1 MITRSRIRQI
11 ISEAVGVPADM
22 DMMTDIL
29 TNMVKVSIQH
39 FKDTGEELETGEAS
53 VKNYGDVEYQQGEI
67 NISGEK
73 SWSYVK
79 KSPLFDEEKWMKFPM
94 YKNKVSI
101 NFSIYPDEALD
112 INNMNR
118 PNINAAHEF
127 DPTNFGPKQT
137 KGVGMTY
144 NSGGFEFNIIMG
156 ESNWDDLETLSPNLD
171 ATIAHEVFHSYQ
183 LYVKY
188 NKTGKV
194 GFGKEHNYNTMAGA
208 LKKDFSKELNYFLH
222 VLYLSLRFE
231 QQARIPQT
239 LRVLKS
245 KNIENYDDF
254 MDELKKTDAYRD
266 AEMLKTFSADKLIN
280 DLNQIQSFEDI
291 FRKGIAKQH
300 MEFAVG
306 AWNDIIDKIVDHAK
320 SSGISAE
327 PFRGMSQKLLDNP
340 RLFFKHWEKV
350 FHKRGEELFRKLTRL
365 HSAL

>member
-29 TNMVKVSIQH
+29 TNMVKESIQR
-39 FKDTGEELETGEAS
+39 FKDSGEELDNGEAS
-53 VKNYGDVEYQQGEI
+53 VKNYGDVEFQQGEI

-73 SWSYVK
+73 SWQYVK
-79 KSPLFDEEKWMKFPM
+79 RSPLFDEEKWNKFPM
-94 YKNKVSI
+94 YKNRVTI

-137 KGVGMTY
+137 KGIGTTY
-144 NSGGFEFNIIMG
+144 NSGGFEFSIIMG

-208 LKKDFSKELNYFLH
+208 LKKDFSTELNYFLH

-239 LRVLKS
+239 LKVLKS

-280 DLNQIQSFEDI
+280 DLNQIQSFEDL

-306 AWNDIIDKIVDHAK
+306 GWNDIIGKIVDHAK

-350 FHKRGEELFRKLTRL
+350 FHRRGEELFRKLTRL

>member
-1 MITRSRIRQI
+1 MISRNRIRQI

-29 TNMVKVSIQH
+29 TNMVKESMQK
-39 FKDTGEELETGEAS
+39 FKDSGEELDIGEAE
-53 VKNYGDVEYQQGEI
+53 VKNYGDTDFQEGKI

-73 SWSYVK
+73 SWAYVK
-79 KSPLFDEEKWMKFPM
+79 KSPLFNKETWDKFPM
-94 YKNKVSI
+94 YKNKVTI
-101 NFSIYPDEALD
+101 NFTIYPDKALD
-112 INNMNR
+112 INNINR
-118 PNINAAHEF
+118 PSVTAAHDF
-127 DPTNFGPKQT
+127 NPTNFGPKQT
-137 KGVGMTY
+137 KGVGTTY
-144 NSGGFEFNIIMG
+144 NSGNFEFNITMG

-188 NKTGKV
+188 NKTGKI

-208 LKKDFSKELNYFLH
+208 LKKDFSTELNYFLH

-239 LRVLKS
+239 LKVLKS

-280 DLNQIQSFEDI
+280 DLNQIQSFEDL

-306 AWNDIIDKIVDHAK
+306 GWNDIIDKIVDHAK

-327 PFRGMSQKLLDNP
+327 PFRGMSEKLLNNP

-350 FHKRGEELFRKLTRL
+350 FDRRGDELFRKLTRL